1 MDFYLLVQ
9 DPVPSPQSVSFLA
22 TWSHTTGGVSHACT
36 YQPASPSDTRAP
48 QAWICNTCWKS
59 SGRNNFKPQRGL
71 TPRCLHQSSTSIL
84 TERIW
89 SGKCGKLKS
98 QPGTLVT
105 LKEPFLTLSFHMA
118 MFREYAARKELFSPF
133 SPEQNVGMP
142 DNDGVQ
148 GRLPQNVPLWQSG
161 LFQAEDS

>member
-1 MDFYLLVQ
+1 M
-9 DPVPSPQSVSFLA
+9 
-22 TWSHTTGGVSHACT
+22 
-36 YQPASPSDTRAP
+36 
-48 QAWICNTCWKS
+48 
-59 SGRNNFKPQRGL
+59 
-71 TPRCLHQSSTSIL
+71 
-84 TERIW
+84 
-89 SGKCGKLKS
+89 
-98 QPGTLVT
+98 T